1 MSQDDFKLHLLS
13 FHHWLPMYFL
23 SVPFKPFQA
32 LAALI
37 AGLVLPALALEPP
50 ALIPWRASLNAGA
63 GVSTVLVQSRGQGPG
78 GVILQGTV
86 VLPAQQSDVV
96 SMPVNGVVQSV
107 LVAPM
112 ETVRAGQAVAR
123 IMSPQL
129 VEWQREWLL
138 AETQARLAKGKAQRD
153 EQMFADGIVSEHRR
167 NESAGLYEMAV
178 LAARERRQ
186 ALRLGGMS
194 EAALSQASATQ
205 ALSPQLT
212 LVSPVAGMV
221 LEQSVV
227 PGQRLD
233 AGSPVARIGRSGSLA
248 IELQAS
254 SQQALALR
262 VGDQLAVDGCRLPAT
277 IRAVSTQVSS
287 STQNVMLRAELTGR
301 EDCLRINQFV
311 QLRALGQAARAGDV
325 ALSVPAQAVVQHG
338 GQSYVFVRQ
347 PQGFRAVV
355 VITGSGGGSETPIVS
370 GLKAGDE
377 VAVKGVAAIKGA
389 WLGLG
394 SEAAPAPALAPSPG
408 K

>member
-1 MSQDDFKLHLLS
+1 MHFLSSPFKLL
-13 FHHWLPMYFL
+13 
-23 SVPFKPFQA
+23 QA
-32 LAALI
+32 AASLI
-37 AGLVLPALALEPP
+37 AGLALPALALEPP
-50 ALIPWRASLNAGA
+50 AVIPWSASLNAGS
-63 GVSTVLVQSRGQGPG
+63 GVSTMVVQPDGQGAG
-78 GVILQGTV
+78 GVTLQGTV

-96 SMPVNGVVQSV
+96 SMPVNGVVQAV

-138 AETQARLAKGKAQRD
+138 AETQTRLAKSRAQRD
-153 EQMFADGIVSEHRR
+153 EQMFLEGIVSEHRR
-167 NESAGLYEMAV
+167 NESLAQYEMAA

-194 EAALSQASATQ
+194 EAALSQASATSS
-205 ALSPQLT
+205 LSPQLT

-221 LEQSVV
+221 LELSVV
-227 PGQRLD
+227 PGQRLE
-233 AGSPVARIGRSGSLA
+233 AGSLVARLGRSGRLV

-254 SQQALALR
+254 SQQARVLR
-262 VGDQLAVDGCRLPAT
+262 VGDQLAVDGCKLPAK
-277 IRAVSTQVSS
+277 ISAVSTQVSPL
-287 STQNVMLRAELTGR
+287 TQSVQLRAELTGH

-311 QLRALGQAARAGDV
+311 QVRSLGQAARAGEASAV
-325 ALSVPAQAVVQHG
+325 LSVPAQAVVQHG
-338 GQSYVFVRQ
+338 GQRYVFVRQ
-347 PQGFRAVV
+347 PQGFRAVAV
-355 VITGSGGGSETPIVS
+355 KTGIGGGSDTPIVS

-394 SEAAPAPALAPSPG
+394 PEAAPSTG